1 MQTAVPG
8 APPIADGLFTD
19 ETPPRLI
26 GGRDRETARIVFPC
40 PTSPRFEPVPLSRD
54 GRVWSWTVQRFRPKS
69 PPYAGTE
76 AFEPFI
82 FAYVELAETI
92 VAARLTGIAP
102 EAVRVGLPV
111 RFAPAAFT
119 RADGTAQLVPAFEP
133 KEAP

>member
-1 MQTAVPG
+1 MQPADPG
-8 APPIADGLFTD
+8 VPPIADGLFTD

-26 GGRDRETARIVFPC
+26 GGRCRDTGRIVFPC
-40 PTSPRFEPVPLSRD
+40 PPSPRFDPLPVSRE

-69 PPYAGTE
+69 PPYAGGQT
-76 AFEPFI
+76 FEPFI
-82 FAYVELAETI
+82 LAYVELAETI

-119 RADGTAQLVPAFEP
+119 RADGSAARVPAFEP
-133 KEAP
+133 VEAA